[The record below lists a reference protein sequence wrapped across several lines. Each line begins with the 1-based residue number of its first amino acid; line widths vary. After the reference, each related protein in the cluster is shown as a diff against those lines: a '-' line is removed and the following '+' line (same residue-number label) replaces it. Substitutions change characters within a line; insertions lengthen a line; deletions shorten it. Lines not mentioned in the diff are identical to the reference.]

1 MNSGDK
7 RRVAIWGG
15 LLAGIGLGSVLAWLL
30 DIYEI
35 AHPTLTEVLPGVLR
49 GYPNMALT
57 AFVLLVFSGAFGVGL
72 GLVASTLIRNED
84 MRQAGAVT
92 AAEPS
97 EAASSQQPK
106 RTARAIFGFVR
117 GS

>member
-15 LLAGIGLGSVLAWLL
+15 LLAGIGLGAVLAWLL

-35 AHPTLTEVLPGVLR
+35 ANPTLTEVLPGVLR
-49 GYPNMALT
+49 WYPNMALT

-72 GLVASTLIRNED
+72 GLVASTLTRSGD
-84 MRQAGAVT
+84 VRQAT
-92 AAEPS
+92 AAYPS

-106 RTARAIFGFVR
+106 
-117 GS
+117 